1 MTAIQTTSLSA
12 APVAK
17 APAISA
23 PGIANA
29 DLPLYGELGMTF
41 MQFPLVRDIQAAVA
55 DVVVSGVPFDMATS
69 GRPGSR
75 LGPQAIRQAS
85 ANLIWE
91 GARWP
96 WPFALNE
103 YLGVLDSGNVR
114 FRHGE
119 PQTMVD
125 GLIDHISTIL
135 DSGKSALTFGGD
147 HFISLPVL
155 RAYAKKYGKVALIH
169 IDAHTDTYSGGSQYD
184 HGTVFHHAIEE
195 GLVDVEHSIQIGI
208 RTAYTYENHP
218 FEVLDAAWVGDH
230 GPQAVLERI
239 RARVG
244 DKPVYLTFDI
254 DGIDPAFAPGTG
266 TPVAAGISID
276 CALKIVRGLK
286 GLDLVGMDLVE
297 VAPAYDHAEITALAA
312 ATLAL
317 EYLYVLAAN
326 KQG

>member
-1 MTAIQTTSLSA
+1 MTNTAT
-12 APVAK
+12 V
-17 APAISA
+17 
-23 PGIANA
+23 ANA

-41 MQFPLVRDIQAAVA
+41 MQFPIVRNLQDSDAE
-55 DVVVSGVPFDMATS
+55 VVVSGVPFDMATT

-75 LGPQAIRQAS
+75 LGPQGVRQAS

-96 WPFALNE
+96 WDFALDDH
-103 YLGVLDSGNVR
+103 LKVADSGNVL

-125 GLIDHISTIL
+125 ALTGHIGSIL
-135 DSGKSALTFGGD
+135 KSGKSALTFGGD
-147 HFISLPVL
+147 HFISLPIL
-155 RAYAKKYGKVALIH
+155 RAYAVEHGPVALIH
-169 IDAHTDTYSGGSQYD
+169 VDAHTDTYSGGSQYD
-184 HGTVFHHAIEE
+184 HGTIFHHAVEE
-195 GLVDVEHSIQIGI
+195 GLIDTEHSIQIGI
-208 RTAYTYENHP
+208 RTAYDKKNHP

-230 GPQAVLERI
+230 SAADVVERI
-239 RARVG
+239 RQRTG
-244 DKPVYLTFDI
+244 DKKVYLSFDI

-276 CALKIVRGLK
+276 CALKMVRGLQ
-286 GLDLVGMDLVE
+286 GLDLIGMDLVE
-297 VAPAYDHAEITALAA
+297 VAPAYDHAEITCLAG

-326 KQG
+326 KQQK